1 MRSVCLCASACPVCV
16 LCVSRL
22 PSCIFTGN
30 ETTSIPVNCFL
41 PYTLGE
47 DRVGMEAVVN
57 ATSPPSL
64 PPAPLRPLME
74 LLASL
79 TTFLS
84 TFHTTLLAAI
94 ASTST
99 TTKSAPTFSAA
110 NPATDKHALE
120 CALDPVRSWHS
131 VRLIWYCILF
141 VVGMLIVLLSNA
153 VRHDRRQVRDM
164 LALLTPEQSWILR
177 RRLRAA
183 APASAKAA
191 PASNRR
197 LRVATPVSAKAAP
210 ASNTAVVGG
219 AIDKVPALT
228 KASGSGMTKL
238 IKLSDASGE
247 LKTTEVAAERLER
260 SMLVTD
266 DVFIVDTGSEIFVWV
281 GKGATPKEKRGGLA
295 NGVAY
300 AEQSERPKGTRV
312 LKVMEGSEPTT
323 FKTNF
328 KDWDTWAPQSDS
340 MKPLESKKVKEPFA
354 AAASS
359 NSSST
364 TSTST
369 SIISTSSGGGGG
381 GNFGGTSMVVVADL
395 QDAPDP
401 GAVFDAILSSTSATD
416 TRTISEI
423 GDYLISQCTMKL
435 ALVPR
440 VLRMID
446 ANGDGIID
454 RCEFIKAHEAGI
466 FVSKVPAA
474 RTAAARAG
482 RAPPASA
489 IPIKLASASTS
500 PPPSPP
506 VASDMEEE
514 TTTAT
519 ETVLD
524 RTEET
529 TTSTSMSVAKPDN
542 TPDKAS
548 AIVAKSLLPA
558 LDRVVTDE
566 LMASYPKEIE
576 KLKTENTKLDR
587 DIDEL
592 MESDDLER
600 VTTLMSER
608 RRNRN
613 RISDLEG
620 ELQHA
625 LKAAPLPPTAD
636 FAIPALARV
645 LVISPKIA
653 PNPRPETRVDLQEQ
667 LISQRRHKDD
677 DSVWKRLCIA
687 CIHNHSLTASI
698 FTQGAPGFTRAQTV
712 MILANVF
719 AFELVMLCLLY
730 SAPEPLPVDH
740 VTGLPLVEA
749 VPAVVINPLAIFFS
763 ACVAAAMCI
772 PASVIFAGVFD
783 PIIFLRVPK
792 NLMSPYRFV
801 WMRLK
806 GWLCPQR
813 PKVTVS
819 DAREAADE
827 QQVSST
833 IVESFVPDAPD
844 DGAQLEVK
852 GDPKPDSDSSETDFN
867 IPEINGIMAN
877 LGSLLAS
884 PHLASALINAEEFVE
899 EWDADGDGAIDKIE
913 FRAAA
918 AALGYDA
925 PHKDVDEVFATLD
938 SNGGGKIEIDEL
950 DGALASAVSEAAGI
964 ELEQPRAAPAAA
976 RAQKRKV
983 EQTVDRLRTPRGPGA
998 RLQNSLR
1005 KAARAEA
1012 AVAALRRTRIS
1023 LAASPPPSP
1032 SPLHA
1037 RGSTVHMSDSPSA
1050 PGETHFSAG
1059 DLSPSAVQLSD
1070 SPFAPGE
1077 TRFSARESSPRAI
1090 SNESNNE
1097 GLLKTSLTYSWGNKD
1112 WAAVKKILL
1121 SWTLS
1126 LSLFVIACFFFLL
1139 YGCQLFEPQQQ
1150 QQQESDDGAGNPY
1163 ELIYAWAIS
1172 CFLRFLLVEPAL
1184 ILASKG
1190 LPMLGCLPGWA
1201 E

>member
-1 MRSVCLCASACPVCV
+1 
-16 LCVSRL
+16 
-22 PSCIFTGN
+22 
-30 ETTSIPVNCFL
+30 
-41 PYTLGE
+41 
-47 DRVGMEAVVN
+47 MEAVVN

-79 TTFLS
+79 ITFLS

-153 VRHDRRQVRDM
+153 VRRDRRQVRDT

-183 APASAKAA
+183 TPASAKAA

-210 ASNTAVVGG
+210 ASNTAVVVG

-228 KASGSGMTKL
+228 KAIGGGMTKL
-238 IKLSDASGE
+238 IKLSDASGK
-247 LKTTEVAAERLER
+247 LKTTEVAAERLDR

-266 DVFIVDTGSEIFVWV
+266 DVFILDTGSEIFVWV

-323 FKTNF
+323 FKANF

-340 MKPLESKKVKEPFA
+340 MKRLESKKIREPFA

-359 NSSST
+359 NSTRSSS

-369 SIISTSSGGGGG
+369 SIISTISGGGGG
-381 GNFGGTSMVVVADL
+381 GGSVGGTSMVVAEDL

-454 RCEFIKAHEAGI
+454 RGEFIKAHEAGI

-482 RAPPASA
+482 RAPPTSA

-506 VASDMEEE
+506 VASDMENE

-529 TTSTSMSVAKPDN
+529 TTTTTTTMSVTNADN

-548 AIVAKSLLPA
+548 ARVARSLLPA
-558 LDRVVTDE
+558 LNRVVTDE
-566 LMASYPKEIE
+566 KMASYPKEIE
-576 KLKTENTKLDR
+576 KLKTENAKLDR

-608 RRNRN
+608 RRNRT

-625 LKAAPLPPTAD
+625 LKSAPLPPAAN

-645 LVISPKIA
+645 LAISPKIA
-653 PNPRPETRVDLQEQ
+653 PNQANTRVDLQVP
-667 LISQRRHKDD
+667 LFSQRCHEDD

-687 CIHNHSLTASI
+687 CTHNHSLTAGI
-698 FTQGAPGFTRAQTV
+698 FTLGAPGFTRAQTV

-719 AFELVMLCLLY
+719 AFELVMLSLLY

-740 VTGLPLVEA
+740 VIGHPPVEA
-749 VPAVVINPLAIFFS
+749 VPAAVINPAAIFFS
-763 ACVAAAMCI
+763 ACVVAAMCI

-792 NLMSPYRFV
+792 NRLWLTFCWPSWFV

-806 GWLCPQR
+806 GWLCPKR

-819 DAREAADE
+819 DAREAAAE

-852 GDPKPDSDSSETDFN
+852 GDPKPDSDSSELGFK
-867 IPEINGIMAN
+867 IPEINGIMTN

-899 EWDADGDGAIDKIE
+899 EWDADGDGAIDKTE
-913 FRAAA
+913 FRAAV
-918 AALGYDA
+918 AALGYHA

-938 SNGGGKIEIDEL
+938 SNGGGKIEFDEL
-950 DGALASAVSEAAGI
+950 DGAIVSAVSEAARI
-964 ELEQPRAAPAAA
+964 ELKQPRAAPAAE

-1012 AVAALRRTRIS
+1012 AVAALSRTRVS

-1032 SPLHA
+1032 SPLHP
-1037 RGSTVHMSDSPSA
+1037 RGSTVQMSDSPSA
-1050 PGETHFSAG
+1050 PGETCFSAG

-1070 SPFAPGE
+1070 SPSVPGE
-1077 TRFSARESSPRAI
+1077 TRFSAGESSPRAV
-1090 SNESNNE
+1090 SNESINE
-1097 GLLKTSLTYSWGNKD
+1097 GLLKASLTYSWGNKD

-1139 YGCQLFEPQQQ
+1139 YGCQLFEPQEQQ
-1150 QQQESDDGAGNPY
+1150 QQHQQQESDDGAGNPY

-1172 CFLRFLLVEPAL
+1172 CFLRFLFLEPAL
-1184 ILASKG
+1184 ILARKG
-1190 LPMLGCLPGWA
+1190 LPMLFAWA
-1201 E
+1201 G